1 MTAESES
8 LLLNN
13 EATGRR
19 LNRPERRMAMPNI
32 IESTIEV
39 FKPKTEAQA
48 LKPCPFCGGTEIVYE
63 RYLHM
68 AGERYRVWCEDCTAG
83 VDPGYARD
91 IGTVQ
96 NMWNRRV

>member
-1 MTAESES
+1 
-8 LLLNN
+8 
-13 EATGRR
+13 
-19 LNRPERRMAMPNI
+19 MPNI

-68 AGERYRVWCEDCTAG
+68 AGERYRVWCADCTAG

-91 IGTVQ
+91 VGTVQ

>member
-1 MTAESES
+1 
-8 LLLNN
+8 
-13 EATGRR
+13 
-19 LNRPERRMAMPNI
+19 MPNI

-68 AGERYRVWCEDCTAG
+68 AG